1 MSYNGKF
8 ITFEGGEGCGKST
21 QSALLTKALQTLGA
35 TVVETREPG
44 GTVGAERIR
53 ELLLSKDHEWDSETE
68 ALLMFAARR
77 DHVEKK
83 IKPALEQG
91 HIVVS
96 DRYVDSSMAY
106 QGYARGLGD
115 IYIETLFT
123 LTCADI
129 LPDLTILLDIKPED
143 GLKRAKSR
151 SNKNDTFESQ
161 SLAFHQQ
168 VREGFLD
175 IAKAESSRV
184 IIIDAT
190 QDIYTTHQQIVEAV
204 NSRFGLKIQPY
215 QTDTHHAN

>member
-21 QSALLTKALQTLGA
+21 QAALLSNALQALGA
-35 TVVETREPG
+35 TVLETREPG

-53 ELLLSKDHEWDSETE
+53 ELILSKEHQWDSETE

-91 HIVVS
+91 HIVIS
-96 DRYVDSSMAY
+96 DRYIDSSMAY
-106 QGYARGLGD
+106 QGYARGLGE
-115 IYIETLFT
+115 IFIETLFT

-129 LPDLTILLDIKPED
+129 LPDLTILLDIEPKD
-143 GLKRAKSR
+143 GLARAKNR
-151 SNKNDTFESQ
+151 SLKIDTFESQ

-168 VREGFLD
+168 VREGFLE

-184 IIIDAT
+184 IIIDAA
-190 QDIYTTHQQIVEAV
+190 QDITTVHQQIIETV
-204 NSRFGLKIQPY
+204 NTRFGLKTQPY
-215 QTDTHHAN
+215 QTQHNAH